1 MGSNRL
7 HEQFKRR
14 VRIEGGPDQVIGWK
28 VKIIDAETG
37 EEIRNVFRAII
48 TLDARELNAVELF
61 YYEVDE
67 QTGKLIARDGKRL
80 VERRVKLQFPEVA
93 VDAWEVQQEGEKTD
107 GW

>member
-1 MGSNRL
+1 MGSNRM

-28 VKIIDAETG
+28 VKITDVETG

-67 QTGKLIARDGKRL
+67 QTGKFITFNGKP
-80 VERRVKLQFPEVA
+80 VERRIKLQFPQVA